1 MYVNVIQVCSQQHH
15 AENSWRRMEIGSRS
29 RNFLEI
35 FGTASLVHTVDDKK
49 PCLKQGRRAGL
60 TTQSCGLWAHTLT
73 YIQVQGINTYIHV
86 QAHTC
91 APVCAPHTYTHAPH
105 HHVHKIQ

>member
-49 PCLKQGRRAGL
+49 PCLKQG
-60 TTQSCGLWAHTLT
+60 QD
-73 YIQVQGINTYIHV
+73 
-86 QAHTC
+86 
-91 APVCAPHTYTHAPH
+91 
-105 HHVHKIQ
+105 